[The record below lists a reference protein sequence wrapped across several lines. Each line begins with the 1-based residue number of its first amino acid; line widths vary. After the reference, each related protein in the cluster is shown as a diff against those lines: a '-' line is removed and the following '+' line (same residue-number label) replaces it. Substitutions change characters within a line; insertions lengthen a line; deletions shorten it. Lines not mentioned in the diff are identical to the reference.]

1 MMVGEDG
8 EDGWFTRKK
17 VAHGNELIPN
27 FDYCPYCGRRV
38 RK

>member
-1 MMVGEDG
+1 MVGEDG

-27 FDYCPYCGRRV
+27 FDYCPYCGCRV